1 MSSSVP
7 KRKSS
12 MDSDGPGD
20 HGHGSDGADSSV
32 PTQREPA
39 TGPIKAKPGRSRA
52 ACSACR
58 ANKQKCDAA
67 IRHPCRRCELYN
79 LECDAP
85 LTAANSSNGTPNH
98 KAAASI
104 TMPSL
109 SPYAGRPEA
118 QLLDLPPISAASGSL
133 NVANGT
139 DSSALASTLREIQ
152 DRLRQIENGL
162 EADRRV
168 RNAAPST
175 SPNAPGSAQRA
186 TSTVPSS
193 NSRLLDVDPPPES
206 MPLHI
211 LLQTVDKIEALSNAE
226 ASVNE
231 WVTSEEKMI
240 QDTPNTSKPDAI
252 ARGLISVEDADA
264 AFAFFHDRIA
274 PWIPIFGDA
283 ADQSALGVQSRS
295 PFFFHVVLCV
305 TNYYNQ
311 ATSERAREVYRGL
324 TELVNLILAHQ
335 ILAADPNLIGPDF
348 IRGLLLI
355 IYYKPAT
362 YAARG
367 ITDVGRATHSSKVNH
382 WSSIMIHGI
391 IHRTAEA
398 IGLPRAPHAFLAA
411 LDASRLPGAPP
422 IDNEVLCRL
431 RTHYALCIAD
441 VHGSLQSGRVAATDP
456 TAALETTRAFASLLS
471 SPMDAR
477 MAAQLELYAIVRT
490 PRGQHPFKLRL
501 AQLGRIN
508 DELDSWESYWRPILT
523 PLQNSGDLLA
533 YTLFQGAANFVT
545 FIANSATFTRWSI
558 ERQRSLD
565 SGGNGRPVLTT
576 SDWAHLQRA
585 TDSAMKTI
593 FALSVESR
601 AGGDPLRT
609 CRWADSVN
617 GVRKP
622 LTLDLVTVDDYRT
635 ALDTSTCIVSSYEIL
650 FVLCSFVYSLILL
663 VRMASAGLIS
673 SNLVCRRS
681 DYEAGADLDTPK
693 PLTSGDKLPI
703 LLELGA
709 NFLRAIS
716 PSPQHPARKHA
727 ILLHMI
733 LKTGLGEHSLAGT
746 ATKSPA
752 STTSPNSTASVNLP
766 TTASRSA
773 APARDVPPV
782 AAAIK
787 TNTGSLLPTTLP
799 NVQDNT
805 PSLDSC
811 LFDLSAPNLPVSG
824 GALLIPTAPGDATQ
838 EPGEALR
845 SILTE
850 VNPSFFGMGANYSDE
865 LDQFASMDWGSL

>member
-1 MSSSVP
+1 MSPSVP
-7 KRKSS
+7 KGKSS
-12 MDSDGPGD
+12 KDYAGAAD
-20 HGHGSDGADSSV
+20 HGHCSDDADSSV
-32 PTQREPA
+32 PAQREPA

-58 ANKQKCDAA
+58 ANKQKCDGA

-85 LTAANSSNGTPNH
+85 LTAANSSNVTPNH
-98 KAAASI
+98 KRAASI
-104 TMPSL
+104 TLPSL
-109 SPYAGRPEA
+109 SPYAGRPA
-118 QLLDLPPISAASGSL
+118 VPLLDLPPTPVASASL
-133 NVANGT
+133 NETNGIH
-139 DSSALASTLREIQ
+139 SSVLASTLRDIQ
-152 DRLRQIENGL
+152 DRLRQIESGL
-162 EADRRV
+162 EVDRRA
-168 RNAAPST
+168 RNSAAPSSST
-175 SPNAPGSAQRA
+175 ASGSAQRA
-186 TSTVPSS
+186 TSTVSS
-193 NSRLLDVDPPPES
+193 SLSRLLDVEPPPES

-211 LLQTVDKIEALSNAE
+211 LLQTVDKIEALSSTE

-231 WVTSEEKMI
+231 WVTGEEKMV
-240 QDTPNTSKPDAI
+240 QDTPSTSKPDAI

-274 PWIPIFGDA
+274 PWIPIFGDD
-283 ADQSALGVQSRS
+283 ADRSALGVQSRS

-335 ILAADPNLIGPDF
+335 ILAADPNLIGTDF

-355 IYYKPAT
+355 IYYKPVQHIA
-362 YAARG
+362 YAAQG

-398 IGLPRAPHAFLAA
+398 IGLPRAPQAFLAA
-411 LDASRLPGAPP
+411 LDASTVPGAPP

-501 AQLGRIN
+501 TQLGRIN

-523 PLQNSGDLLA
+523 PLQNGGDMLA

-545 FIANSATFTRWSI
+545 FIANSATFTRWTI

-601 AGGDPLRT
+601 ASGDPLRT

-622 LTLDLVTVDDYRT
+622 LTLDLVTVEDYRT
-635 ALDTSTCIVSSYEIL
+635 ALDTSTCI
-650 FVLCSFVYSLILL
+650 SFVYSLILL

-693 PLTSGDKLPI
+693 PLISGDKLPI

-716 PSPQHPARKHA
+716 PNPQHPARKHA

-733 LKTGLGEHSLAGT
+733 LKTGLGENSLAGT
-746 ATKSPA
+746 TTKSPA
-752 STTSPNSTASVNLP
+752 STTSPASTASMNVAAA
-766 TTASRSA
+766 ASRAGASA
-773 APARDVPPV
+773 RTVPPV
-782 AAAIK
+782 ATADIE
-787 TNTGSLLPTTLP
+787 TNPDGLLLTTMA
-799 NVQDNT
+799 NVQDDA
-805 PSLDSC
+805 PRLDAW
-811 LFDLSAPNLPVSG
+811 LFDLTAPNLPVSG

-850 VNPSFFGMGANYSDE
+850 VNPSFFGMGAIYSDE